1 MTLKKSRI
9 IKYIKVKLVSVF
21 LIIDIRLIIFY
32 LGLKIEQ
39 NQEKKTSKL
48 F

>member
-1 MTLKKSRI
+1 MTQKKSRI

-21 LIIDIRLIIFY
+21 LMIDIRLIIFY

-39 NQEKKTSKL
+39 N
-48 F
+48 